1 MNIRNG
7 IVLNSIPQPP
17 LAVPQCSLRCA
28 VFLATLALAVTSC
41 GGSTATS
48 PPPAQEVAITTQP
61 VNQIVPIGQ
70 TATFTVT
77 ATGTAPL
84 SYQWSENG
92 SPIPGAT
99 SASYTTPA
107 VEVGANN
114 STAVGTFQVT
124 VSNEAG
130 SVASN
135 TVTLTAGPRSP
146 KPGDVRYLSFQQV
159 SLPGFLGTA
168 GGGVSQLGSANFYF
182 SNALGLPLS
191 LGNMDVEGSYCSWT
205 INYWNLPPPMN
216 NFSYSFNEGFLDET
230 TVTDFLQS
238 LASPTTVINTM
249 DIQPVCGSVAVGMIL
264 TTQGSFD
271 QRLEVVPSS
280 QVQAQVTQDGQ
291 DSRIVTAVSS
301 DGSGNVD
308 MLSYGW
314 TGDTTTVYEA
324 QTYLVQLSQIGA
336 TATTLANDGYFISAF
351 GGNDTDGYLLIG
363 MRVKGDTLP
372 RPINVNGPNEQ
383 LAPHPDSEYFTD
395 VIFVLDSNANI
406 DSVWEQ

>member
-1 MNIRNG
+1 
-7 IVLNSIPQPP
+7 
-17 LAVPQCSLRCA
+17 
-28 VFLATLALAVTSC
+28 
-41 GGSTATS
+41 
-48 PPPAQEVAITTQP
+48 
-61 VNQIVPIGQ
+61 
-70 TATFTVT
+70 
-77 ATGTAPL
+77 
-84 SYQWSENG
+84 
-92 SPIPGAT
+92 
-99 SASYTTPA
+99 
-107 VEVGANN
+107 
-114 STAVGTFQVT
+114 
-124 VSNEAG
+124 
-130 SVASN
+130 
-135 TVTLTAGPRSP
+135 
-146 KPGDVRYLSFQQV
+146 
-159 SLPGFLGTA
+159 
-168 GGGVSQLGSANFYF
+168 
-182 SNALGLPLS
+182 
-191 LGNMDVEGSYCSWT
+191 
-205 INYWNLPPPMN
+205 MN